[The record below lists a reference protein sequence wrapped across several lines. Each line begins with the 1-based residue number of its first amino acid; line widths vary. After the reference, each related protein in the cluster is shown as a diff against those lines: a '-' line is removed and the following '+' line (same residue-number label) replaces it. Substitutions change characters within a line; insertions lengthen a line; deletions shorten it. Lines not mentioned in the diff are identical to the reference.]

1 MLLPF
6 SIYLLQ
12 RARNSRTCTGQ
23 CLTSFRGKSIRGEIG
38 WVGGKSAP
46 PSLLRGEGR
55 RRVNRRITEP
65 SGRWNWKIKFGE
77 EEEEKGGGR
86 DSCVLTARKKLFSF
100 ATNRLAEDKFFLN
113 FNVEWEGNAGGNR
126 EMEKLAAKSL
136 LSFLPF
142 DPSLRAR

>member
-1 MLLPF
+1 MYGTVPYVISREIDPRGNWLGWRKKCSPF
-6 SIYLLQ
+6 PSS
-12 RARNSRTCTGQ
+12 RGREEAR
-23 CLTSFRGKSIRGEIG
+23 
-38 WVGGKSAP
+38 KSADNGAE
-46 PSLLRGEGR
+46 R
-55 RRVNRRITEP
+55 
-65 SGRWNWKIKFGE
+65 NWKIKFG

>member
-1 MLLPF
+1 MYGTVPYVISREIDPRGNWLGWRKKCSPF
-6 SIYLLQ
+6 PS
-12 RARNSRTCTGQ
+12 SR
-23 CLTSFRGKSIRGEIG
+23 
-38 WVGGKSAP
+38 
-46 PSLLRGEGR
+46 EGR

-65 SGRWNWKIKFGE
+65 SGRWNWKIKFG

-142 DPSLRAR
+142 DPSLHAR